1 MAEALDKLI
10 AALGRLPGIGR
21 RSAERIAMAILAD
34 PAGLG
39 AAVKT
44 AIDDA
49 LDELTPCRLCG
60 NITPKTADPCEICTD
75 PRRDSR
81 LLCIVEGPG
90 DILAMERA
98 GVFKGRYHA
107 LMGRLSPMRGQ
118 GPRNLRLES
127 LIERIQREG
136 VREVLLALNSDVEGD
151 ATAAFL
157 IDLLRPQ
164 AVTVTRLARGLP
176 AGGGLAYADAE
187 TLARAIE
194 FRQQW

>member
-39 AAVKT
+39 LAVKT
-44 AIDDA
+44 ALDTA
-49 LDELTPCRLCG
+49 LDDLTPCSLCG
-60 NITPKTADPCEICTD
+60 NITPKAADPCEICTD
-75 PRRDSR
+75 ARRDSR

-90 DILAMERA
+90 DILTMERA

-157 IDLLRPQ
+157 IDLLRPY

-194 FRQQW
+194 FRQRW